1 MVADGAQEST
11 TPVFAR
17 DLSESEEMY
26 RQIYRQMLGTGAII
40 ASASALPTRAPAS
53 RPPAP
58 PEGESKNVSP
68 LTEKTVGDQTLE
80 PQALLRPC
88 LQMKRDSPPLECW
101 CLSSARFAL
110 SRGVILQRDGVF
122 AGLQSRSP
130 VALATPAA
138 SRCGPCLHVGAKW
151 KNGVLMV
158 NRQVQPLWRDGGPPQ
173 QPSI

>member
-1 MVADGAQEST
+1 MAQPRAYTRQANFTDHTTESPSDPQVGSKLDSEFDALNL
-11 TPVFAR
+11 TPVPR
-17 DLSESEEMY
+17 H
-26 RQIYRQMLGTGAII
+26 
-40 ASASALPTRAPAS
+40 PNP
-53 RPPAP
+53 P

-110 SRGVILQRDGVF
+110 SRVGILQRDGVSRCVSP
-122 AGLQSRSP
+122 GLQSRSP

-138 SRCGPCLHVGAKW
+138 NSCGPCLHVGEWRTDGEPASATAVARW
-151 KNGVLMV
+151 RTTAAVLHLK
-158 NRQVQPLWRDGGPPQ
+158 RKPYEE
-173 QPSI
+173 